1 MRICFDGFENPIEL
15 RWARPFVLEVHNR
28 ALFARVCDS
37 LVSCYGEDACEAY
50 SIWDGER
57 EVRPR
62 SAFLVVPDALNLPWE
77 SKDIGGRLYS
87 LLQERQLEDEA
98 IRGLFDS
105 RFRELRGLVSQ
116 LLVQLEGDYR
126 FGLEW
131 DLQRFLKAFG
141 FTVDFDQ
148 GAAFIDRLILF
159 LDCCA
164 DMQVNKALLFVNL
177 KTFLTEKEVARFYE
191 RVFFHELRVLMLEN
205 DADMNSY
212 ALEDK
217 MVVDQHFLES

>member
-77 SKDIGGRLYS
+77 SKDLGGRLYS

-126 FGLEW
+126 FGL
-131 DLQRFLKAFG
+131 
-141 FTVDFDQ
+141 
-148 GAAFIDRLILF
+148 
-159 LDCCA
+159 
-164 DMQVNKALLFVNL
+164 
-177 KTFLTEKEVARFYE
+177 
-191 RVFFHELRVLMLEN
+191 
-205 DADMNSY
+205 
-212 ALEDK
+212 
-217 MVVDQHFLES
+217 

>member
-1 MRICFDGFENPIEL
+1 MRICFDGFENLIEL
-15 RWARPFVLEVHNR
+15 RRGRPFVLEVHNH

-37 LVSCYGEDACEAY
+37 LVSCDGEDACEAY
-50 SIWDGER
+50 TIWDGER
-57 EVRPR
+57 EVRPK
-62 SAFLVVPDALNLPWE
+62 SAFLVVSDVLNLPWE
-77 SKDIGGRLYS
+77 SKDLGGRLYS
-87 LLQERQLEDEA
+87 LLQARQLEDEV
-98 IRGLFDS
+98 IRGLFES
-105 RFRELRGLVSQ
+105 RFRELRGLISQ

-141 FTVDFDQ
+141 FTVDLDR

-164 DMQVNKALLFVNL
+164 DMQAKKVLLFVNL
-177 KTFLTEKEVARFYE
+177 KTFLTENEVTSFYE
-191 RVFFHELRVLMLEN
+191 RVFFHELSVLMLEN
-205 DADMNSY
+205 HADTSFY

-217 MVVDQHFLES
+217 MVVDQHFLEG

>member
-15 RWARPFVLEVHNR
+15 RRAHPFVFEVHNR

-37 LVSCYGEDACEAY
+37 MVSCDGEDACEAY
-50 SIWDGER
+50 TIWDGER

-62 SAFLVVPDALNLPWE
+62 SAFLVVSDALNLPWE
-77 SKDIGGRLYS
+77 SKDLGGRLYS

-105 RFRELRGLVSQ
+105 RFREMRGLVSR

-141 FTVDFDQ
+141 FTVDFDR
-148 GAAFIDRLILF
+148 GATFIDRLILF

-164 DMQVNKALLFVNL
+164 DTRVNKALLFVNL

-205 DADMNSY
+205 NADMNSY

-217 MVVDQHFLES
+217 MIVDQHFLES